1 MLTALSS
8 FLPAHINL
16 GNLLHTVGDHTAAV
30 PHYKKGIE
38 LSEQCGDMVSHA
50 WAHGNLGNT
59 YLSLSQHKQASHHLQ
74 LSLDLTLQ
82 YEPTP
87 TAIGRAYNNL
97 GTYYQAVGDL
107 DKAQECY
114 DTALGHG
121 VYGQDQAGQ
130 ARAYGNIGNVYK
142 LKKNPERAIPHYS
155 EVLRLSRDRLTASVA
170 RHNRGCAYFELGEK
184 KKVLVQ
190 SARRPNQYLVCGE
203 AACEMESEHRLVCPS
218 PEDAKHYH
226 HALKDLD
233 KVIVGHEETFANI
246 KGSSNGLNLSVAW
259 FETNAKTFLRAQD
272 CAYSIGDHNRALVYA
287 EQCRARTL
295 GELLNTHAHEDELKT
310 PLKSDSILSV
320 VRHLKTPNVPVVV
333 LSYTGTRLLV
343 WVLVWDGE
351 EVKMTAFEQE
361 PKEMFEGKTFDHY
374 IRYSLSE
381 ILTGG
386 LQLYGGLEDQTVS
399 DESPAAK
406 LFELIGR
413 PLLRILE
420 VMGCSGSRMVLIPD
434 SCTKLLPFSALYD
447 SKRQCFLGDSHSI
460 VYSPSLLTLGI
471 MSQMPPVDVH
481 VPLDSSCMC
490 VVAGNPTT
498 PPFKYNKE
506 EWDLG
511 PLPYATEEAR
521 SVALMLQTTPLLH
534 QEATK
539 DAVLFKIKQ
548 AKVVH
553 LATHGSAGGGFFVL
567 GSSSHNFA
575 TVTKHTV
582 EDPSTLLLHASEL
595 ESLDV
600 PAALV
605 VLSSSDSGRG
615 VIRGDDI
622 QGMARSFLLAGA
634 RAVLTSLWKAP
645 DESSNFFM
653 QFFYRYLLNGHKASE
668 ALQKTSHSIRCFS
681 KYSNFVHWSGHQL
694 TGQDVMVTHTLSSE
708 DRAVRASLGID
719 STAFPRFNVLYNLTD
734 ALAGSQTDIQVRHMG
749 RIQHNDMFSIYIQ
762 VLCGPP
768 GVDLV
773 EPVTDLICSNYS
785 HYPGGIVWL
794 HGNDHTPLTSI
805 GEPIVR

>member
-1 MLTALSS
+1 
-8 FLPAHINL
+8 
-16 GNLLHTVGDHTAAV
+16 
-30 PHYKKGIE
+30 
-38 LSEQCGDMVSHA
+38 MVSHA

-59 YLSLSQHKQASHHLQ
+59 YLSLSQHKLAFHHLR
-74 LSLDLTLQ
+74 LSLDLTLDF
-82 YEPTP
+82 EPTP

-107 DKAQECY
+107 DKAQESY
-114 DTALGHG
+114 DTALGHS

-130 ARAYGNIGNVYK
+130 ARAYGNIGNVYM
-142 LKKNPERAIPHYS
+142 LKKNIERAILHYS
-155 EVLRLSRDRLTASVA
+155 EMIRLSRDRLSTDIA
-170 RHNRGCAYFELGEK
+170 HHKRGCAYFELGGK
-184 KKVLVQ
+184 NVFDAAQ
-190 SARRPNQYLVCGE
+190 CPNEYLFEEVSCM
-203 AACEMESEHRLVCPS
+203 MESEHRLVCPS

-226 HALKDLD
+226 HALKDFD
-233 KVIVGHEETFANI
+233 KVIVGHEETFASI
-246 KGSSNGLNLSVAW
+246 KGSPSGLNLSVAW

-295 GELLNTHAHEDELKT
+295 GELLNSKTGHRSDSFNT
-310 PLKSDSILSV
+310 PLQPNSILSV

-361 PKEMFEGKTFDHY
+361 PKEEMFDGKTFDHY

-381 ILTGG
+381 MLTGG

-420 VMGCSGSRMVLIPD
+420 VMGCSGSRIVLIPD
-434 SCTKLLPFSALYD
+434 SYTKLLPFSALYD

-460 VYSPSLLTLGI
+460 VYSPSLLTLGV

-481 VPLDSSCMC
+481 VPLDSDGMC
-490 VVAGNPTT
+490 VVGNPTT
-498 PPFKYNKE
+498 PPFKFNKE

-539 DAVLFKIKQ
+539 DNVLSKIRR

-553 LATHGSAGGGFFVL
+553 LATHGSAGGGFLVL
-567 GSSSHNFA
+567 GSSSHNFT

-595 ESLDV
+595 ESLDI

-605 VLSSSDSGRG
+605 VLSSCDSGRG

-634 RAVLTSLWKAP
+634 RAVLTSLCNAP
-645 DESSNFFM
+645 DESANLLM
-653 QFFYRYLLNGHKASE
+653 QFFYRYLLDGHKASE
-668 ALQKTSHSIRCFS
+668 ALQRASHSIRCFA

-708 DRAVRASLGID
+708 DRDLCH
-719 STAFPRFNVLYNLTD
+719 T
-734 ALAGSQTDIQVRHMG
+734 RH
-749 RIQHNDMFSIYIQ
+749 
-762 VLCGPP
+762 
-768 GVDLV
+768 
-773 EPVTDLICSNYS
+773 
-785 HYPGGIVWL
+785 
-794 HGNDHTPLTSI
+794 
-805 GEPIVR
+805 